1 MPLSLAYWI
10 LMLLWVATGVWWGT
24 TLPAGGRYPVYGWS
38 LLLFLLFIVIG
49 LHDFGAPLRGG

>member
-1 MPLSLAYWI
+1 
-10 LMLLWVATGVWWGT
+10 MLLWVATGVWWGT